1 MQRKKIRRLAAQTS
15 FIPMYIC
22 LTPPRSTLESTIGG
36 EGAVVAMKD
45 KVALITGAGS
55 GIGAATALHFA
66 EIGYGKLF
74 LVDINQV

>member
-1 MQRKKIRRLAAQTS
+1 MMLKISEFLGES
-15 FIPMYIC
+15 NPSPM
-22 LTPPRSTLESTIGG
+22 R
-36 EGAVVAMKD
+36 D

-74 LVDINQV
+74 LADINLGVNFKKFRNFSRT